1 MILLPNTRFL
11 EKDAKKP
18 VVKKNGE
25 NQKTAKE
32 VIKELESLK
41 LVDGLLPYSVV
52 ANMFQGIESLSARLE
67 IIEIIKTLFLKTLE
81 LCPTVSFLFL
91 CLISRLLSHPETLL
105 DKCFVFE
112 HCCRSWLMSCILHV
126 TRFIPPTRER
136 SLVSVT

>member
-1 MILLPNTRFL
+1 MILLPNTRFF

-25 NQKTAKE
+25 KQKTAKE

-67 IIEIIKTLFLKTLE
+67 IIEIIKTLFLKTLQ
-81 LCPTVSFLFL
+81 LCPTVSFLSLF
-91 CLISRLLSHPETLL
+91 LISRQLSLPETLPN
-105 DKCFVFE
+105 KCFIFGRNR
-112 HCCRSWLMSCILHV
+112 RSW
-126 TRFIPPTRER
+126 
-136 SLVSVT
+136 